1 MSRTHSANIDIA
13 AALAEAQELY
23 RARNPK
29 SLAQHEQACAAL
41 PGGNTRSA
49 IFVDPFPLTM
59 AKGEG
64 AHLWDLDGHEYV
76 DFLSEF
82 TAGLFGHSHPA
93 IRRAIDEALDGG
105 WNLGAQGVAE
115 ARFARTICDRFPS
128 IELVRFTNSGTEA
141 NLMAVAAA
149 RALTGRNKIL
159 VFAGGYHGGV
169 FYFRGKGSAV
179 NAPFEFLLAEYNDIE
194 GTRSLVAPHRG
205 DLAAILIEPMLG
217 GSGCIPASR
226 EFLADLRALAS
237 ETGAV
242 LIFDEVMTSR
252 LAPGGLQEVHGIR
265 PDMTTLGK
273 YVGGGMSFGAFG
285 GKADI
290 MEWFDPRRADGFQ
303 HAGTFNNNVLT
314 MNAGHVGLTE
324 IYTPERAV
332 ALNRFGDGLRERL
345 NAVVR
350 RRGLA
355 MQFTGIGSMI
365 GVHMTSLP
373 IRSAADAA
381 KGDAA
386 LLDLFYFDLIARGV
400 WFAKRGMMALS
411 IALDETDADKLLA
424 AVEEFTETRA
434 PLFEGASK

>member
-1 MSRTHSANIDIA
+1 VPTRANIDIA
-13 AALAEAQELY
+13 AALAEAEGLY
-23 RARNPK
+23 RERNPK
-29 SLAQHEQACAAL
+29 SLAQHREACAAM

-49 IFVDPFPLTM
+49 IHVDPFPLTM
-59 AKGEG
+59 ARGEG
-64 AHLWDLDGHEYV
+64 ARLWDIDGHEYV

-82 TAGLFGHSHPA
+82 TAGIFGHSHPVIRKA
-93 IRRAIDEALDGG
+93 IEAALDQGL
-105 WNLGAQGVAE
+105 NFGAHNAVE
-115 ARFARTICDRFPS
+115 ARFAAAICARFPS
-128 IELVRFTNSGTEA
+128 IDLVRFTNSGTEA
-141 NLMAVAAA
+141 NLMAVSAA
-149 RALTGRNKIL
+149 RAITGRPKIL
-159 VFAGGYHGGV
+159 VFTGGYHGGV
-169 FYFRGKGSAV
+169 FYFRGHGSAI
-179 NAPFEFLLAEYNDIE
+179 NAPFEYLLGTYNDLAAVE
-194 GTRSLVAPHRG
+194 KLVQPHRTE
-205 DLAAILIEPMLG
+205 LAAILIEPMLG
-217 GSGCIPASR
+217 GSGCIPATR

-252 LAPGGLQEVHGIR
+252 LAPGGLQEVHGIL

-285 GKADI
+285 GSARI

-324 IYTPERAV
+324 IYTPERAR

-345 NAVVR
+345 NTTVR

-365 GVHMTSLP
+365 GVHMTDRP
-373 IRSAADAA
+373 MRSAADAA
-381 KGDAA
+381 KGHAG
-386 LLDLFYFDLIARGV
+386 LLDLFYFDLVARGI

-411 IALDETDADKLLA
+411 IALDKADANKLIA
-424 AVEEFTETRA
+424 AVEEFADTRA
-434 PLFEGASK
+434 PLFEGAQQ